1 MIISRAC
8 AVELGNALL
17 DAAENNDKNQV
28 LLRTDEGSVFVC
40 EYRDDDHDEGY
51 ETIAVVLAS

>member
-1 MIISRAC
+1 MIITKAC

-17 DAAENNDKNQV
+17 DAAENDDKNQV
-28 LLRTDEGSVFVC
+28 LLKTDEGSVFVC
-40 EYRDDDHDEGY
+40 EYKDDNHDEGY